1 MPALSPVSSPPRGQ
15 QEQHLYRQEIERL
28 RRDLEKYKLKE
39 QFNEPRPQP
48 RESRPSSSRT
58 LKEASLIVHER
69 VVIVTPRVLIA
80 QGEAAHETPHFQT
93 PQPTFDEARD
103 LADLAN
109 SISPLS
115 SDFSLVEPTQSRPAY
130 EDTPQPSYQEASD
143 LAQLAI
149 EVGSG
154 HPEIETTNKQENENI
169 EIVDISKVTV
179 TDEDTQAQVELDFN
193 TPTPPGSDT
202 EFIARNG
209 SFSSEEEDDFFHED
223 PNHSKI
229 PEVDVGIKTQRV
241 SSPIGGRTTQVNP
254 SGETKVFPKIKQRKY
269 SIDKAATDQNF
280 DTGATKVEEE
290 TKSGAPKI
298 LKKQVSLP
306 KFPSVRDPL
315 PDIQRNSRAGLQ
327 SSPVTGRRK
336 PQTSIPRA
344 KEIPAAWSGV
354 SSIHVNS
361 FSDSDDDSKYVER
374 IKKDKMRGRD
384 RSRDASLERPSWGFG
399 NSRVPSRQEVGEELG
414 GRTSRAHSRAASRSS
429 SRTDLYAP
437 TGLTYDDVV
446 QTSGNSLLP
455 TPGGRKLSRRNSS
468 MSMMSNIS
476 SKWREDLKNYQ
487 AIKVTIY
494 KNGDQWFNG
503 FEMRFKPNKDFQDLE
518 AFLGKISPRI
528 DFTTSV
534 SYMFDTDG
542 NRIKN
547 VAELEDGQSYVASN
561 TRRFVPAN
569 YGRTG
574 EAFWMNGKRYSR
586 NNPYRKRSGSS
597 ISSST
602 DSKPGSGD
610 GKVIKIVNNEDTSI
624 SEKVLLNLRTSQ
636 TFEEVVKDLGQVLKI
651 KGADKMY
658 TTQGNEVKSFSQLR
672 QDFYNEDVFVI
683 SSGPTRVSRSVSRM
697 SRGSEP
703 PARGGSKPPS
713 RSGSRTREADS
724 PGNIKILVNGA
735 RKIFYA
741 PSNHPRDPGGPNGKL
756 GLEWVYGYRGS
767 DQNKNLWVL
776 EKGELVYYVGS
787 VAIVYNR
794 MDEKQRH
801 YRGHTEDIT
810 CMDLHPLGDT
820 MVSGQL
826 AGAGLEA
833 GAQVRVWNV
842 HNMETLQV
850 LGLGSMEVGVAG
862 VGFSV
867 LNKGAY
873 IAAVDKSK
881 DSILHMWDWSNNDI
895 LSKVSVDANVIC
907 GVSFHPFD
915 NNLVIT
921 YGKAH
926 LAFWNRKKD
935 GFFSR
940 ADLAEPT
947 PGIAYQCLAFL
958 ESGDVMTG
966 DNEGNINSY
975 SVSAE
980 GEYYRSFSLPAHIK
994 GVSSLLVMSQG
1005 TLLSSGERDRKITAW
1020 DSNRDFVMIGELTY
1034 T

>member
-1 MPALSPVSSPPRGQ
+1 M
-15 QEQHLYRQEIERL
+15 
-28 RRDLEKYKLKE
+28 
-39 QFNEPRPQP
+39 
-48 RESRPSSSRT
+48 
-58 LKEASLIVHER
+58 
-69 VVIVTPRVLIA
+69 VIVTPRVLIA
-80 QGEAAHETPHFQT
+80 QGDAAHETPLFQT
-93 PQPTFDEARD
+93 PQPSFDEARD
-103 LADLAN
+103 LADIAN

-115 SDFSLVEPTQSRPAY
+115 TDFSLIEPAQPRPTY
-130 EDTPQPSYQEASD
+130 EDTPQPSYQEARD

-154 HPEIETTNKQENENI
+154 CIPASEAKNEPENNNI
-169 EIVDISKVTV
+169 DDVDNSKVTV
-179 TDEDTQAQVELDFN
+179 TDEETQAQVELDFN
-193 TPTPPGSDT
+193 TPTPPCSDS

-209 SFSSEEEDDFFHED
+209 SFSSEEEDDFFNEEPKASD
-223 PNHSKI
+223 TPQVSK
-229 PEVDVGIKTQRV
+229 KHQRGN
-241 SSPIGGRTTQVNP
+241 SPVGGRSPQVKP
-254 SGETKVFPKIKQRKY
+254 SRESQHFDQVKHRKD
-269 SIDKAATDQNF
+269 STEKEDSSQNF
-280 DTGATKVEEE
+280 DSGYPKEE
-290 TKSGAPKI
+290 TKPAARKT

-306 KFPSVRDPL
+306 KFPTVRNPL
-315 PDIQRNSRAGLQ
+315 PDIDSNPRAGLR

-336 PQTSIPRA
+336 SLASKSRTSDR
-344 KEIPAAWSGV
+344 KNSEAWPGV
-354 SSIHVNS
+354 SRVHVNS

-374 IKKDKMRGRD
+374 IKKEKMRGRD

-399 NSRVPSRQEVGEELG
+399 NSRVPSRQEVREGGG

-429 SRTDLYAP
+429 SRTDLYAQ

-446 QTSGNSLLP
+446 QTSAGNSLLP
-455 TPGGRKLSRRNSS
+455 EPGGRKLSRRNSS
-468 MSMMSNIS
+468 VSMMSNIS

-487 AIKVTIY
+487 AIKITIY

-503 FEMRFKPNKDFQDLE
+503 FELRFKPNKDFQDFD

-534 SYMFDTDG
+534 SYLFDTDG

-547 VAELEDGQSYVASN
+547 VAEFEDGQSYVASN

-610 GKVIKIVNNEDTSI
+610 GKVIKIVNNEDTTI

-672 QDFYNEDVFVI
+672 NDHYNEDVFVI
-683 SSGPTRVSRSVSRM
+683 SAGASRVSRSVSRM
-697 SRGSEP
+697 SRGSGP
-703 PARGGSKPPS
+703 PTRSGSKPPS
-713 RSGSRTREADS
+713 RSQSRTRDADS
-724 PGNIKILVNGA
+724 PGSIKILVNGA
-735 RKIFYA
+735 RKVFYA
-741 PSNHPRDPGGPNGKL
+741 PTNHPRDPGLPNGKL
-756 GLEWVYGYRGS
+756 GLEWVYGYRGI

-776 EKGELVYYVGS
+776 EKGELVYYVGA

-801 YRGHTEDIT
+801 YRGHSEDIT

-820 MVSGQL
+820 MVSGQQ
-826 AGAGLEA
+826 AGPGPEG

-850 LGLGSMEVGVAG
+850 LGLGSLEVGVAG

-873 IAAVDKSK
+873 IAAVDRSK
-881 DSILHMWDWSNNDI
+881 DSILHLWDWANTDL
-895 LSKVSVDANVIC
+895 LSKVSVDATVIC

-921 YGKAH
+921 YGTAH

-935 GFFSR
+935 GFFAR
-940 ADLAEPT
+940 ADLAEST
-947 PGIAYQCLAFL
+947 AGICYQCLAFL
-958 ESGDVMTG
+958 ESGDVVTG

-994 GVSSLLVMSQG
+994 GVSSLLVMAQG
-1005 TLLSSGERDRKITAW
+1005 TLLSAGERDRKITAW
-1020 DSNRDFVMIGELTY
+1020 DSNRDFVMIGKFNVSI
-1034 T
+1034 